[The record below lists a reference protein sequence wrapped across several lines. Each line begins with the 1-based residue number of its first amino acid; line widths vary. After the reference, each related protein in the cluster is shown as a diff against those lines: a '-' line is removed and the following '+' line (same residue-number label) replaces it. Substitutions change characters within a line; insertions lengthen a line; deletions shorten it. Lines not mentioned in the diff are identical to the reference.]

1 VGVVLMQTKIKPGF
15 NVPKCQLPG
24 FNRGVIGSSHHDL
37 KENPKNPK
45 KNISQIARLI
55 NANVRL

>member
-1 VGVVLMQTKIKPGF
+1 MLTKIKPGF